1 MTLPDRTDS
10 DDKNAPVLAS
20 IPALAALLLA
30 SPVTADTTD
39 SAYLNGLAVHGVV
52 GFPPAGAIDEGHH
65 LCTSLTVGMRP
76 QWTWQWTLT
85 QWFDTY
91 NITLD
96 QAAFWVGDAIG
107 AYCPWHSQDPSKPN

>member
-1 MTLPDRTDS
+1 MVKKLTGALLTG
-10 DDKNAPVLAS
+10 LAT
-20 IPALAALLLA
+20 LAALLVGA
-30 SPVTADTTD
+30 PAATADTTD

-52 GFPPAGAIDEGHH
+52 GFPPAGAIDEGRHICRT
-65 LCTSLTVGMRP
+65 LDSGYATPMDVAV
-76 QWTWQWTLT
+76 TLT

-107 AYCPWHSQDPSKPN
+107 AYCPWHSQDASKPN